1 MMKWTIFLLAA
12 LLLAGCGAP
21 GQTAETPAST
31 PPSVET
37 QAPTGLWT
45 ATEMPISVRYERRWI
60 YGAEGESNDSET
72 IEALVSAIRALDVG
86 AVSETVTED
95 YTDVLTFTFADGGTL
110 RLEFEGGNVVLAD
123 GTRREVQG
131 LAHLRALLDGMMDAE
146 E

>member
-1 MMKWTIFLLAA
+1 MKWTILLLAA

-21 GQTAETPAST
+21 GQTAEI

-37 QAPTGLWT
+37 QAPAGLWT
-45 ATEMPISVRYERRWI
+45 AAEKPVSVRYERRWI
-60 YGAEGESNDSET
+60 YGAEGESDDPET

-95 YTDVLTFTFADGGTL
+95 YTDVLTFTFAGGGTL

-131 LAHLRALLDGMMDAE
+131 LAHLRALLDGMIDAE